1 MPHVIHQLSRQWQ
14 VDMMNVYT
22 YPCTHT
28 HHFNG
33 HFSRWTTINWLSPWF
48 SFSIYSWSNKC
59 HAQIAQ
65 TPLIRFGVDLLYNTL
80 YNKSTANPQHAWQIY
95 NKSTTS
101 AQLVVQQI
109 HNKSYKCSLG
119 YRRRVTD
126 HILLSCGKTVRQC
139 SVQHNTV
146 TWLSS
151 TFPHSGNT
159 EAEACSYSPHVHEI
173 LYTLNLNPNVSHIVR
188 VLQ

>member
-1 MPHVIHQLSRQWQ
+1 
-14 VDMMNVYT
+14 MMNVYT

-146 TWLSS
+146 WHGCHQHFPIVATLKQKLAHTVH
-151 TFPHSGNT
+151 TFMKYYIHWIWIRMS
-159 EAEACSYSPHVHEI
+159 VI
-173 LYTLNLNPNVSHIVR
+173 LWEFCNSILLLLVSWTSEH
-188 VLQ
+188 